1 MFELLLPIH
10 HGPYISFKT
19 EIFYDNFS
27 LKIGAFKNE
36 ISTCQNVSLYI
47 RFFLTTISLFHGF

>member
-47 RFFLTTISLFHGF
+47 RFF